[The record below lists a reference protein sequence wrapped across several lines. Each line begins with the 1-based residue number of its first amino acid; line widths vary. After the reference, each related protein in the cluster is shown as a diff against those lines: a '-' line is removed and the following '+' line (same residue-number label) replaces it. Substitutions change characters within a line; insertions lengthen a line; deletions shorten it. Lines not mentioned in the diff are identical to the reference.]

1 MPVKRI
7 PRSGLWLPGA
17 LAIVIC
23 ITPALSWAEQADAT
37 TSASRT
43 TAEAPK
49 EGPTSASRATVDAT
63 TSASRAEHEA
73 PGAGTA
79 ATGSASR
86 APRTQ
91 RELSGTLYNFAAGP
105 ALRFCL
111 LAAALGILYRLRQFI
126 RLTRRRPARR
136 PLSPRPTVAAS
147 PPARRSL
154 RSILFVGPAGPKSL
168 SHPTVRTVS
177 LIFHGLLFL
186 VPLLLPAHNMI
197 LYHSIHA
204 RLPAIPAQLADWL
217 TIILVLLGGFFLV
230 RRLAVPRVRVLST
243 LYDYLILVLVL
254 APFVTGLML
263 YHHVSSS
270 RWLMIGHI
278 VAGDAVLLAIPFTK
292 LGHMPF
298 LLFSRFS
305 ASGEYA
311 WKPARRAWG
320 RGA

>member
-7 PRSGLWLPGA
+7 PGSGLWLPGA
-17 LAIVIC
+17 LAIAIC

-43 TAEAPK
+43 EVS
-49 EGPTSASRATVDAT
+49 TSASRTAADAT
-63 TSASRAEHEA
+63 TSASRADHEA
-73 PGAGTA
+73 PGAGSTV
-79 ATGSASR
+79 TGSASR

-91 RELSGTLYNFAAGP
+91 RELSATLYNFAQGP
-105 ALRFCL
+105 ALRICL
-111 LAAALGILYRLRQFI
+111 LAAALGILYRLRQFM
-126 RLTRRRPARR
+126 RLTRLRPARGPLSLRPAVAASHPARR
-136 PLSPRPTVAAS
+136 PL
-147 PPARRSL
+147 
-154 RSILFVGPAGPKSL
+154 RSILFTGPARPKSL
-168 SHPTVRTVS
+168 SHPAMRTVS
-177 LIFHGLLFL
+177 LIFHVLLFL

-204 RLPAIPAQLADWL
+204 RLPAMPAQLADWL
-217 TIILVLLGGFFLV
+217 TVVLVLLGGFFLV